1 MADQSNPL
9 LDFLGGL
16 SQGVQEIAA
25 YRQAALGNPAP
36 VQMMQEQQQRKNLLN
51 QLQSMSQQE
60 MEGPFGQTLQ
70 RQLQF
75 GDISGAQKTL
85 INLPQYKQFEASL
98 EDPSLG
104 LSESQKKAAKT
115 LGALDPGSAQE
126 YLKTALRLSGEEQKQ
141 TRVME
146 KTFAQRQAL
155 EEKKMQRLEAKLP
168 GNLVAKAIEDGQ
180 VQPDDIQGI
189 VGLLQA
195 SGVRLP
201 ENENDAR
208 IFASRILSSPKVK
221 KLIPQQEQKTWGQR
235 FKGFFTKP
243 AQQQT
248 APVSPMQTQEQ
259 KMQRLQE
266 LLRKQQGE

>member
-9 LDFLGGL
+9 LDLLGGL
-16 SQGVQEIAA
+16 SQGIQEVAA
-25 YRQAALGNPAP
+25 FRQAALGNPVQ
-36 VQMMQEQQQRKNLLN
+36 VQMLQEQQRQKNLIS
-51 QLQSMSQQE
+51 QLQTLSQQE

-75 GDISGAQKTL
+75 GDIEGAQKTL
-85 INLPQYKQFEASL
+85 INLPQYKQFSASI

-104 LSESQKKAAKT
+104 LSDAQKQAART
-115 LGALDPGSAQE
+115 LGALKPEAAQD

-155 EEKKMQRLEAKLP
+155 EEKKMQRLESKLP
-168 GNLVAKAIEDGQ
+168 GNLVAKAIEEGQ

-195 SGVRLP
+195 SGVKLP

-208 IFASRILSSPKVK
+208 IFASRILSSPRVK
-221 KLIPQQEQKTWGQR
+221 KLIPVKEQKSWGSSIR
-235 FKGFFTKP
+235 DFFTKP
-243 AQQQT
+243 AQPSA
-248 APVSPMQTQEQ
+248 APQTQEQ

-266 LLRKQQGE
+266 LLRKQQGK